1 LTKPEQSKIQIIEEM
16 LRRYGEAQE
25 TMNKGGVGDGDAV
38 TLMSL
43 TWNESYREL
52 ERVLKAMRP
61 VRPSQWWHLTER
73 FLRCQDRVAEV
84 RVVRSKRGPELKLP
98 PHSELGAGAPEIAGA
113 TARVRLVV
121 WDPSVRMEKVRRG
134 LEYVSSEFRGE
145 PFLPAEFLPEK
156 AAA

>member
-1 LTKPEQSKIQIIEEM
+1 VTRIEILEEL

-38 TLMSL
+38 TLMPL

-52 ERVLKAMRP
+52 ERVLKVMRTE
-61 VRPSQWWHLTER
+61 RRSQWFHVTER
-73 FLRCQDRVAEV
+73 YLRCTERVAEV
-84 RVVRSKRGPELKLP
+84 RVVRTKRGPELKLP

-121 WDPSVRMEKVRRG
+121 WKPEVRMEKVRRG
-134 LEYVSSEFRGE
+134 LEYVSAEFRGE